1 MRAPTLRPKPKGP
14 PEQGTAFIPMT
25 EVAHNEAP
33 AAGIDPD
40 RSLSWLRR
48 ALPVMKAHKGIFIT
62 SLVLS
67 FVGLVLQVQIP
78 NLLNHAIDNSIEA
91 HRVPLSHYVWW
102 IVALGLVGG
111 VAGYI
116 SRLFLF
122 ETAYDIEYDLRNIIY
137 EHLTRMSFSFY
148 DRVQSGQLISR
159 ANSDIRSVQMYMTF
173 APLIVVQCSIAVV
186 AFIFMLTISVPLA
199 FIAMATMPFVFWT
212 GVRMRKSMFPVSWII
227 QARLADVATIVD
239 ENVNGVRV
247 VKSFAAEEQQLRA
260 LSGAAERV
268 QWGYIKDADLRA
280 RFTPLVQNLPQVG
293 LALVLLFGG
302 YMVIHGTLQI
312 GAILAFNAYLLM
324 LQAPFMMLGMLI
336 MMGQRAAASA
346 ERIYEILDEQPT
358 VTDKEDAVDL
368 VDSAGDVQ
376 FSHVD
381 FAYDADAERL
391 VLADFDLHIA
401 PGETVALV
409 GRTGSGKSTVA
420 RLLTRFYDVK
430 HGSIRIDGHD
440 LRDVTQASLR
450 AAVGVVLDE
459 PFLFSVSVRDNIAY
473 GKPSASLDEIIDAA
487 KAAGADEFI
496 SHLSDGYDTVVGER
510 GYTLSGGQRQ
520 RIAIARTL
528 LVNPPIMVLDDA
540 TSAIDV
546 QVEQMIHASLREQM
560 KGRTTLIIAHRLS
573 TIALADRVILLDHQ
587 KIVADGTHAE
597 LLETTPLYAE
607 VLAQAADFEAEA
619 DLAEVARAR
628 HEENDGTDD
637 AADGVTDD
645 APDGKLLSDLL
656 DSVRSGGRS

>member
-1 MRAPTLRPKPKGP
+1 V
-14 PEQGTAFIPMT
+14 GTEFVPIG
-25 EVAHNEAP
+25 EVARNEAP
-33 AAGIDPD
+33 RATIDPD

-48 ALPVMKAHKGIFIT
+48 ALPVMRSHQGIFIT
-62 SLVLS
+62 ALVLS
-67 FVGLVLQVQIP
+67 FLGLVLQVQIP
-78 NLLNHAIDNSIEA
+78 NLLNHAIDNSIQK
-91 HRVPLSHYVWW
+91 HTVPLSHYVWW
-102 IVALGLVGG
+102 VVGLG
-111 VAGYI
+111 VAGAIAGYF

-137 EHLTRMSFSFY
+137 EHLTKMSFSFY

-173 APLIVVQCSIAVV
+173 APMILVQCSIAVV
-186 AFIFMLTISVPLA
+186 AFIFMLSISVPLA
-199 FIAMATMPFVFWT
+199 FIAMATMPFVYLT
-212 GVRMRKSMFPVSWII
+212 GVKMRKSMFPVSWLI
-227 QARLADVATIVD
+227 QSRLADVATIVD

-260 LSGAAERV
+260 LQGAAGRL

-302 YMVIHGTLQI
+302 YMVIHGTLGI

-346 ERIYEILDEQPT
+346 DRIYEIIDERPT
-358 VTDKEDAVDL
+358 VTDKPDAVDL
-368 VDSAGDVQ
+368 VDCRGEVR

-381 FAYDADAERL
+381 FAYSADVERL

-409 GRTGSGKSTVA
+409 GRTGAGKSTVA
-420 RLLTRFYDVK
+420 RLLNRFYDVR
-430 HGSIRIDGHD
+430 HGSIEIDGHD
-440 LRDVTQASLR
+440 VRDLTLASLR
-450 AAVGVVLDE
+450 ANVGVVLDE

-473 GKPSASLDEIIDAA
+473 GKPSATLEEVEAA
-487 KAAGADEFI
+487 ARAAGAHEFI
-496 SHLSDGYDTVVGER
+496 SHLDDGYETVVGER

-520 RIAIARTL
+520 RLAIARTL
-528 LVNPPIMVLDDA
+528 LVNPPILVLDDA

-546 QVEQMIHASLREQM
+546 QVEQMIHASLRVQM
-560 KGRTTLIIAHRLS
+560 QGRTTLIVAHRLS
-573 TIALADRVILLDHQ
+573 TISLADRVVLLDQQ
-587 KIVADGTHAE
+587 KVVADGTHAE
-597 LLETTPLYAE
+597 LLESTPLYAE
-607 VLAQAADFEAEA
+607 VLAQAAEFEAEA
-619 DLAEVARAR
+619 AR
-628 HEENDGTDD
+628 EE
-637 AADGVTDD
+637 
-645 APDGKLLSDLL
+645 APAPESETP
-656 DSVRSGGRS
+656 GGNGHGPGGNGHGPGGIGWGPQ